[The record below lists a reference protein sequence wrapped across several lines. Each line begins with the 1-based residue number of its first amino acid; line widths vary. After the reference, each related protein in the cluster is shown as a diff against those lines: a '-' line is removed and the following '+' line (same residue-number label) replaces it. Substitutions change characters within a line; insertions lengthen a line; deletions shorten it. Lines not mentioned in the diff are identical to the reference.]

1 MVELAFSS
9 YCHALF
15 GPVQCKTYYKIDR
28 MAFPH
33 TFLRHLMGPRDL
45 LIYRPLFQD
54 HIACHIPLMEKKGTS
69 ASPATAFASTHSFSR
84 G

>member
-15 GPVQCKTYYKIDR
+15 GLVQCKAYYKIDR

-45 LIYRPLFQD
+45 LIYRPAHGEEGHVRLAGHGLRLD
-54 HIACHIPLMEKKGTS
+54 T
-69 ASPATAFASTHSFSR
+69 
-84 G
+84 